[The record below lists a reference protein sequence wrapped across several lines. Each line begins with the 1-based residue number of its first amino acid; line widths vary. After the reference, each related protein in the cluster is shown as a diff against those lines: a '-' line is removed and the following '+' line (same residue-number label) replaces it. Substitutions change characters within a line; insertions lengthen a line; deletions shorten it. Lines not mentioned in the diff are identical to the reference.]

1 MRQGACP
8 LDDLDEYGCAPI
20 HNEDDEA
27 CEGWREIEMPLEQRF
42 QQLEQVARDML
53 EKLRRYGDGEFCC
66 VYQSDIDPFAKRLIE
81 LGVSLDDRQ

>member
-27 CEGWREIEMPLEQRF
+27 CEGWREIEMPLEQRC
-42 QQLEQVARDML
+42 QQLEQVAREMYRYMDGVLNNNWAFSLPSDTDTFRHML
-53 EKLRRYGDGEFCC
+53 EDM
-66 VYQSDIDPFAKRLIE
+66 
-81 LGVSLDDRQ
+81 GVSLDG